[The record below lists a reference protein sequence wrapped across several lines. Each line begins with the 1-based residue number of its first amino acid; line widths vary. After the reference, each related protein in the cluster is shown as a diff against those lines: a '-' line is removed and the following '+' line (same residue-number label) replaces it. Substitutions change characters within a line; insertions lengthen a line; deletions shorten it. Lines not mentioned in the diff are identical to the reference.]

1 MADFT
6 PVRYNPLTKRH
17 EEAPPGYTVGV
28 DFISV
33 RPHADNLLKKE
44 SDGLFV
50 QAKDFVSSGTGNLL
64 SVGPDGKLR
73 VSPQDVEEADP
84 VSKQEGN
91 YLRYGNDKGVYI
103 DGNDIL
109 SNGDENLLIIHP
121 TDKKIYI
128 GKDSI
133 PANVSADSGNIIST
147 GSDGGAYLSIYDL
160 LSAGDND
167 LMVGPDGKLK
177 VVVVSADKGN
187 SIQRGTDRG
196 AYYPYDLGTM

>member
-1 MADFT
+1 MANFA
-6 PVRYNPLTKRH
+6 PVRHNSLTKRH
-17 EEAPPGYTVGV
+17 EEAPPGYTIEPGYIPVK
-28 DFISV
+28 S
-33 RPHADNLLKKE
+33 HADNLLKME
-44 SDGLFV
+44 PDGLSV
-50 QAKDFVSSGTGNLL
+50 RAADFVSTGSGNLL
-64 SVGPDGKLR
+64 SVGLDGKLL
-73 VSPQDVEEADP
+73 VSPQDVEEADL
-84 VSKQEGN
+84 VSKQDGN

-133 PANVSADSGNIIST
+133 PANVSADTGNIIST

-167 LMVGPDGKLK
+167 LVVGNDGKLK